1 MCQNGLKVMLR
12 ATVRAKKRDPSAISS
27 GVAAL
32 KSAVTTPVKECPALL
47 VNPSGW
53 NARSESFSAQA
64 DRVQI
69 VVRIVGGPLRGCLRC
84 QLGGCVWVGVS
95 GWVCQTL
102 FWCVKL
108 CLGVS
113 NFVWVDQALFLV
125 LKPKTKSDTV
135 PHSNG
140 KG

>member
-32 KSAVTTPVKECPALL
+32 KSAVTTPVKDCPALL
-47 VNPSGW
+47 VNQSGW

-95 GWVCQTL
+95 NFVWVCQTL
-102 FWCVKL
+102 FGCVKL
-108 CLGVS
+108 
-113 NFVWVDQALFLV
+113 VWVDQALFLV

-135 PHSNG
+135 PPEV
-140 KG
+140 